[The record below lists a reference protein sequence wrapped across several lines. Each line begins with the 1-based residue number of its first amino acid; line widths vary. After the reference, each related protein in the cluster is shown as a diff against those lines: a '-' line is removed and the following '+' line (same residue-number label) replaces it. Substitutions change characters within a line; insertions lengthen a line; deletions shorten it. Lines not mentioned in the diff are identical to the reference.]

1 MSDYKDGFD
10 DGYKFAREE
19 MMEKLSEIDIADIDV
34 GENIG
39 ANLQTAQAEAD
50 SKRFQAMA
58 EQRRAAAVAQEAEYQ
73 AEAQKNRALVVLAEA
88 DVPKAIAEAL
98 KSGKMGVMD
107 LYRMNNMQ
115 ADTDMR
121 KSIGTSGG

>member
-1 MSDYKDGFD
+1 
-10 DGYKFAREE
+10 
-19 MMEKLSEIDIADIDV
+19 
-34 GENIG
+34 
-39 ANLQTAQAEAD
+39 
-50 SKRFQAMA
+50 MA